1 MSNIKLT
8 AVDTVIKSRKAT
20 RAFKKDPVDLQLVSH
35 ILEVASR
42 APSGSNMQPWNVY
55 VLTGDALKKM
65 TDAVCHVYDST
76 EPGTYKSEY
85 QYYPERF
92 FEPYLARRRKMG
104 IDMYG
109 ILGIGKGEKEKTIRQ
124 QRRNYQYFDAPVGL
138 IFTMHRELPLGCLI
152 EYGMFIDNIMLS
164 AKSHGLDTC
173 PQGGWSD
180 YHDIIRTVLPVK
192 PEEMILGG
200 MAIGYADKNAPVYNL
215 ETEREPVSGF
225 ARFFD
230 K

>member
-1 MSNIKLT
+1 MSNVRSSSVD
-8 AVDTVIKSRKAT
+8 AVITGRKSV
-20 RAFKKDPVDLQLVSH
+20 RAFRNDPVDPELVNH

-55 VLTGDALKKM
+55 VLTGDAL
-65 TDAVCHVYDST
+65 TRVTEAVCHAYDSA
-76 EPGTYKSEY
+76 EPGTYRSEY
-85 QYYPERF
+85 RYYPEPF

-109 ILGIGKGEKEKTIRQ
+109 ILGIGKGEKEKTISQ
-124 QRRNYQYFDAPVGL
+124 QRRNYRYFDAPVGL
-138 IFTMHRELPLGCLI
+138 IFTLHRDLPPGSLL

-164 AKSHGLDTC
+164 ARSHGLDTC

-180 YHDIIRTVLPVK
+180 YHEVLRQQLPIR
-192 PEEMILGG
+192 PEEMLIGG
-200 MAIGYADKNAPVYNL
+200 MAIGYADKEAAIYRL
-215 ETEREPVSGF
+215 ETEREPVSSF

-230 K
+230 R